1 MWCLVL
7 QPKGTTRNATLPNG
21 RTEVLDCDTACAILR
36 RATAPELIGTFKW
49 VRHGVPNSEGGA
61 ITVYL
66 FGYKT
71 GKAGTENKHELPPP
85 HDTVLL
91 FGEALLCA
99 TQAGALVS
107 FDANM
112 FKNFYNELN
121 GGFDD
126 VDEDEDEEED
136 EEEEEEEEEEEV
148 KEEEEEEV
156 VDEVPEDEEEEAP
169 PVRVVKVVKA
179 KKGSKKVPA
188 WFSLEEL
195 AAEEYDM

>member
-1 MWCLVL
+1 MWCLIL
-7 QPKGTTRNATLPNG
+7 QPKGTTRNATLPAG
-21 RTEVLDCDTACAILR
+21 RTEALDCDAACSLLR

-49 VRHGVPNSEGGA
+49 GLM
-61 ITVYL
+61 TVYL

-91 FGEALLCA
+91 FGESLLCA

-107 FDANM
+107 FDAAA

-121 GGFDD
+121 GGFEDL
-126 VDEDEDEEED
+126 DEDEDEDED
-136 EEEEEEEEEEEV
+136 D
-148 KEEEEEEV
+148 EEEEEEV
-156 VDEVPEDEEEEAP
+156 VDEVPEDDEEDAP
-169 PVRVVKVVKA
+169 PVRIVKVVKA

-195 AAEEYDM
+195 APEEYDI

>member
-21 RTEVLDCDTACAILR
+21 RTEALDCDAACSILR

-49 VRHGVPNSEGGA
+49 GLM
-61 ITVYL
+61 TVYL

-107 FDANM
+107 FDAAM

-126 VDEDEDEEED
+126 LDEDEDEEED

-156 VDEVPEDEEEEAP
+156 ADEVPEDEEDEAP

-195 AAEEYDM
+195 AAETYDM

>member
-7 QPKGTTRNATLPNG
+7 QAKGTTRNATLPAE
-21 RTEVLDCDTACAILR
+21 RTEVLDCDAACSILR

-49 VRHGVPNSEGGA
+49 GA
-61 ITVYL
+61 MTVYL

-126 VDEDEDEEED
+126 LDDEEEDDADDDEEED
-136 EEEEEEEEEEEV
+136 EEEEEEAAAEED
-148 KEEEEEEV
+148 EEV
-156 VDEVPEDEEEEAP
+156 VEEVPEDEEEEAP
-169 PVRVVKVVKA
+169 PVRIVKVAKA

-188 WFSLEEL
+188 WFSLQEL
-195 AAEEYDM
+195 TPEKYEL

>member
-1 MWCLVL
+1 MWCLIL
-7 QPKGTTRNATLPNG
+7 QPKGTTRNATLPAD
-21 RTEVLDCDTACAILR
+21 RTEVLDCDAACALLR

-49 VRHGVPNSEGGA
+49 GA

-99 TQAGALVS
+99 TQGGALIS
-107 FDANM
+107 FDTAM

-126 VDEDEDEEED
+126 LDEDEDDADDDEEED
-136 EEEEEEEEEEEV
+136 EEEEEEAAVEED
-148 KEEEEEEV
+148 EEV
-156 VDEVPEDEEEEAP
+156 VEEVPEDEEEEAP
-169 PVRVVKVVKA
+169 PVRIVKVAKA

-195 AAEEYDM
+195 VPEEYEL

>member
-1 MWCLVL
+1 MWCLIL
-7 QPKGTTRNATLPNG
+7 QPKGTTRNATLPAD
-21 RTEVLDCDTACAILR
+21 RTEVLDAAAACAILR

-49 VRHGVPNSEGGA
+49 GA
-61 ITVYL
+61 MTVYL

-107 FDANM
+107 FDAAM

-126 VDEDEDEEED
+126 LDEDEDDADDD
-136 EEEEEEEEEEEV
+136 EEEEEEEEDEAAVEED
-148 KEEEEEEV
+148 EEV
-156 VDEVPEDEEEEAP
+156 VEEVPEDEEEEAP
-169 PVRVVKVVKA
+169 PVRIVKVVKA

-195 AAEEYDM
+195 APEEYEL

>member
-7 QPKGTTRNATLPNG
+7 QPKGTTRNATLPAG
-21 RTEVLDCDTACAILR
+21 RTEVLDCDAACAILR

-49 VRHGVPNSEGGA
+49 GA
-61 ITVYL
+61 MTVYL

-99 TQAGALVS
+99 TQAGAIVS

-112 FKNFYNELN
+112 YKNFYNELN

-126 VDEDEDEEED
+126 LDDEEDEEDDEDEDEDEEE
-136 EEEEEEEEEEEV
+136 EEEL
-148 KEEEEEEV
+148 KEEEEEDV
-156 VDEVPEDEEEEAP
+156 AEDVAEEEEEEEAP
-169 PVRVVKVVKA
+169 PVRVIKVAKA

-188 WFSLEEL
+188 WYSIEEL
-195 AAEEYDM
+195 KPEKYEL

>member
-7 QPKGTTRNATLPNG
+7 QPKGTTRNATLPSG
-21 RTEVLDCDTACAILR
+21 RVEVLDVDAACALLR
-36 RATAPELIGTFKW
+36 RATAPELIGTWKW
-49 VRHGVPNSEGGA
+49 VRHDVPNTLGA

-91 FGEALLCA
+91 FGESLLCA
-99 TQAGALVS
+99 TQGDTLIS
-107 FDANM
+107 FDAAM

-126 VDEDEDEEED
+126 IDEDEDKDDDDD
-136 EEEEEEEEEEEV
+136 EEEEEEEDEEAAEEEDDAV
-148 KEEEEEEV
+148 A
-156 VDEVPEDEEEEAP
+156 DEVPEDDEEEVA
-169 PVRVVKVVKA
+169 PVRIVKIVKP
-179 KKGSKKVPA
+179 KKGSKKIPA

-195 AAEEYDM
+195 VPEEYDI

>member
-7 QPKGTTRNATLPNG
+7 QPKGTTRNATLPAG
-21 RTEVLDCDTACAILR
+21 RTEVLDCDAACAILR

-49 VRHGVPNSEGGA
+49 GA

-107 FDANM
+107 FDATM

-126 VDEDEDEEED
+126 LDEDEDENED
-136 EEEEEEEEEEEV
+136 DDDDEEEEEEEEEV
-148 KEEEEEEV
+148 KEEEDEEV
-156 VDEVPEDEEEEAP
+156 VEDLPEEDEEEAP

-179 KKGSKKVPA
+179 KKGSKKVPQ

-195 AAEEYDM
+195 APEKYDM

>member
-7 QPKGTTRNATLPNG
+7 QPKGTTRNATLPAG
-21 RTEVLDCDTACAILR
+21 RTEALDCDAACSILR

-49 VRHGVPNSEGGA
+49 GLM
-61 ITVYL
+61 IVYL

-107 FDANM
+107 FDAAM

-126 VDEDEDEEED
+126 LDEDEDEEDD
-136 EEEEEEEEEEEV
+136 EEEEEEEETEADDAADDEEGAPA
-148 KEEEEEEV
+148 
-156 VDEVPEDEEEEAP
+156 DDIPEDDEEEAR

-179 KKGSKKVPA
+179 KKGSKKIPA
-188 WFSLEEL
+188 WFSLDEL
-195 AAEEYDM
+195 TPEMYEL

>member
-1 MWCLVL
+1 MWCLIL
-7 QPKGTTRNATLPNG
+7 QPKGTTRNATLPTG
-21 RTEVLDCDTACAILR
+21 RTEVLDVDAACTLLR

-49 VRHGVPNSEGGA
+49 VRQGVEGGP

-91 FGEALLCA
+91 FGESLLCA
-99 TQAGALVS
+99 MQAGALIS
-107 FDANM
+107 FDAAL

-126 VDEDEDEEED
+126 VDEDEDD
-136 EEEEEEEEEEEV
+136 
-148 KEEEEEEV
+148 
-156 VDEVPEDEEEEAP
+156 D
-169 PVRVVKVVKA
+169 
-179 KKGSKKVPA
+179 
-188 WFSLEEL
+188 L
-195 AAEEYDM
+195 

>member
-21 RTEVLDCDTACAILR
+21 RTEPLDTAAACAILR

-49 VRHGVPNSEGGA
+49 GLM
-61 ITVYL
+61 TVYL

-85 HDTVLL
+85 HDTALL

-107 FDANM
+107 FDAAA

-126 VDEDEDEEED
+126 LDEDEDEDDDDED
-136 EEEEEEEEEEEV
+136 EEEEEEEEADDAADDEEGAPA
-148 KEEEEEEV
+148 
-156 VDEVPEDEEEEAP
+156 DDLPEDDEEEAR
-169 PVRVVKVVKA
+169 PVRIVKVVKA
-179 KKGSKKVPA
+179 KKGSKKIPA
-188 WFSLEEL
+188 WFSLDEL
-195 AAEEYDM
+195 TPEEYDM

>member
-1 MWCLVL
+1 MWCLIL
-7 QPKGTTRNATLPNG
+7 QPKGTTRNATLPTG
-21 RTEVLDCDTACAILR
+21 RTEALDCDAACSLLR

-49 VRHGVPNSEGGA
+49 GLM
-61 ITVYL
+61 IVYL

-99 TQAGALVS
+99 TQAGSLVS
-107 FDANM
+107 FDANA

-126 VDEDEDEEED
+126 LDEDEDEDEDD

-156 VDEVPEDEEEEAP
+156 VDEVPEDDEEDAP
-169 PVRVVKVVKA
+169 PVRIVKVVKA
-179 KKGSKKVPA
+179 KKGSKKIPA

-195 AAEEYDM
+195 APEEYDM

>member
-1 MWCLVL
+1 MWCLIL
-7 QPKGTTRNATLPNG
+7 QPKGTTRNATLPAD
-21 RTEVLDCDTACAILR
+21 RTEVLDCDAACALLR

-49 VRHGVPNSEGGA
+49 GA

-99 TQAGALVS
+99 TQGGALIS
-107 FDANM
+107 FDAAM

-126 VDEDEDEEED
+126 LDEDEDDADDDEEED
-136 EEEEEEEEEEEV
+136 EEEEEEAAVEED
-148 KEEEEEEV
+148 EEV
-156 VDEVPEDEEEEAP
+156 VEEVPEDEEEEAP
-169 PVRVVKVVKA
+169 PVRIVKVAKA

-195 AAEEYDM
+195 VPEEYEL

>member
-1 MWCLVL
+1 MWCLIL
-7 QPKGTTRNATLPNG
+7 QPKGTTRNATLPAD
-21 RTEVLDCDTACAILR
+21 RTEALDCDAACALLR

-99 TQAGALVS
+99 TQGGALIS
-107 FDANM
+107 FDAAM

-126 VDEDEDEEED
+126 LEEDEEEEDDD
-136 EEEEEEEEEEEV
+136 EEEEEEEEEAAVEED
-148 KEEEEEEV
+148 EEV
-156 VDEVPEDEEEEAP
+156 VEEVPDDDEEEAP
-169 PVRVVKVVKA
+169 PVRIVKVVKA

-195 AAEEYDM
+195 VAEEYEL